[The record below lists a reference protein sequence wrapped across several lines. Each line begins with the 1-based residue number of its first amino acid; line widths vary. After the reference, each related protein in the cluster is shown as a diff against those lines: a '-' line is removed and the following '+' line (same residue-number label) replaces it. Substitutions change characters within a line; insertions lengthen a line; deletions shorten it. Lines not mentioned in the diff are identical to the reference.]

1 MPPDICGDLFL
12 EVMTPV
18 VKKEVGFLCG
28 MLITII
34 HQASPILLLLEAGLL
49 LQSSNTKERPLFA
62 EQVLTAIGIH
72 DLLKIIR
79 NVEKNE

>member
-12 EVMTPV
+12 EVMMPA
-18 VKKEVGFLCG
+18 VKKEGGFLCG
-28 MLITII
+28 MLIMII
-34 HQASPILLLLEAGLL
+34 RPASLILLLLEAGLL
-49 LQSSNTKERPLFA
+49 LLSSNTKERPLFV